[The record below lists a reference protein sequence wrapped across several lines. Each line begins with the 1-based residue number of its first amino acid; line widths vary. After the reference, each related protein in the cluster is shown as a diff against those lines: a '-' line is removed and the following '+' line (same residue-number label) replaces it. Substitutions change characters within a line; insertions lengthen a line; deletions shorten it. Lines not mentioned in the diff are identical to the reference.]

1 MVDDA
6 RIVRLRLG
14 DDRGELVMDIGAK
27 PVLIAVLAASV
38 AREAHHVVDRLHR
51 RSLTEV
57 DASFAT
63 AQSRRCELLLWGE
76 CRTRD
81 DRRLGVGRYPPPHG
95 IRDPSHR

>member
-14 DDRGELVMDIGAK
+14 DDRGELVTDIGAK

-57 DASFAT
+57 DAS
-63 AQSRRCELLLWGE
+63 LLRLNHEGASSSYGGE

-81 DRRLGVGRYPPPHG
+81 DRRVGVGRYPPPHG